1 MDTNNYQ
8 VLARKYRP
16 KKFSELIGQETLISV
31 ITNAIKLNRLAH
43 AYLLTGIR
51 GVGKTTAARLIARTI
66 NCEKLTSNNY
76 EPCGNCDSCI
86 SILEE
91 KNMDV
96 IEMDAASRTGVDDV
110 REIIEN
116 VKYKPT
122 NCKFKIYIIDEVHM
136 LSKNAF
142 NALLKTLEE
151 PPPHIKFLF
160 ATTEV
165 QKIPVTILSRCQRF
179 DLFRVNNEK
188 LIEHILQIAEKEK
201 ILISKDAVALLVRA
215 ADGSVRDAISLLD
228 QSKNNSTEKIES
240 DDIVKMLGLADRGK
254 IYDLIDLI
262 FKGMGQESLTLFKS
276 LYSQGADCLIVFEEM
291 LRITHFLSEIKI
303 LPSIL
308 EDPYIPELEKNKG
321 SEMSLNLTIS
331 TLGRFWQA
339 LFRGHQDLKQSS
351 FPLQTAEM
359 IIIRLIHLS
368 NVPPPSELIKEIKKV
383 DQNYAKDQI
392 IKKNEDNISNKT
404 VQKNHDILN
413 NSESDREDITKKNE
427 EKKIRSYREFVE
439 MFKKYREPILFTK
452 LYNNVKK
459 ISFEE
464 GKVVLNFEDV
474 DDENFARQIK
484 TLISKWT
491 GRIWN
496 VILSDNKTGKTLA
509 EEDVI
514 RKQKLLEEINNYPEI
529 KKILST
535 FPGSNIHSIEKE
547 GNSDNQKNKMK
558 ILKQE
563 KK

>member
-1 MDTNNYQ
+1 
-8 VLARKYRP
+8 
-16 KKFSELIGQETLISV
+16 
-31 ITNAIKLNRLAH
+31 
-43 AYLLTGIR
+43 
-51 GVGKTTAARLIARTI
+51 
-66 NCEKLTSNNY
+66 
-76 EPCGNCDSCI
+76 
-86 SILEE
+86 
-91 KNMDV
+91 
-96 IEMDAASRTGVDDV
+96 
-110 REIIEN
+110 
-116 VKYKPT
+116 
-122 NCKFKIYIIDEVHM
+122 
-136 LSKNAF
+136 
-142 NALLKTLEE
+142 
-151 PPPHIKFLF
+151 
-160 ATTEV
+160 
-165 QKIPVTILSRCQRF
+165 
-179 DLFRVNNEK
+179 
-188 LIEHILQIAEKEK
+188 
-201 ILISKDAVALLVRA
+201 
-215 ADGSVRDAISLLD
+215 
-228 QSKNNSTEKIES
+228 
-240 DDIVKMLGLADRGK
+240 
-254 IYDLIDLI
+254 
-262 FKGMGQESLTLFKS
+262 
-276 LYSQGADCLIVFEEM
+276 
-291 LRITHFLSEIKI
+291 
-303 LPSIL
+303 
-308 EDPYIPELEKNKG
+308 
-321 SEMSLNLTIS
+321 MSLNLTIS

-413 NSESDREDITKKNE
+413 NSESGREDITKKNE

-535 FPGSNIHSIEKE
+535 FPGSKIHSKEKE
-547 GNSDNQKNKMK
+547 GHSDNQKNKMK

>member
-1 MDTNNYQ
+1 
-8 VLARKYRP
+8 
-16 KKFSELIGQETLISV
+16 
-31 ITNAIKLNRLAH
+31 
-43 AYLLTGIR
+43 
-51 GVGKTTAARLIARTI
+51 
-66 NCEKLTSNNY
+66 
-76 EPCGNCDSCI
+76 
-86 SILEE
+86 
-91 KNMDV
+91 
-96 IEMDAASRTGVDDV
+96 
-110 REIIEN
+110 
-116 VKYKPT
+116 
-122 NCKFKIYIIDEVHM
+122 M

-201 ILISKDAVALLVRA
+201 ILISKDAAALLVRA

-276 LYSQGADCLIVFEEM
+276 LYSQGADCLMIFEEM

-413 NSESDREDITKKNE
+413 NSESDREDITKK
-427 EKKIRSYREFVE
+427 
-439 MFKKYREPILFTK
+439 
-452 LYNNVKK
+452 
-459 ISFEE
+459 
-464 GKVVLNFEDV
+464 
-474 DDENFARQIK
+474 K
-484 TLISKWT
+484 TIVRRFFLLGVYI
-491 GRIWN
+491 
-496 VILSDNKTGKTLA
+496 
-509 EEDVI
+509 
-514 RKQKLLEEINNYPEI
+514 LLEKY
-529 KKILST
+529 
-535 FPGSNIHSIEKE
+535 
-547 GNSDNQKNKMK
+547 
-558 ILKQE
+558 
-563 KK
+563 